1 MKEVPCGEVREK
13 LSDYIDQ
20 ETLDEIC
27 REIEAH
33 LAQCD
38 DCRVEVDTVK
48 KTIMLYQKGSS
59 VEVPIRA
66 TAKLSAALA
75 REYRLAGGPR
85 GAD

>member
-1 MKEVPCGEVREK
+1 VKEVPCGEVREK

-75 REYRLAGGPR
+75 REYRLAGDPR

>member
-75 REYRLAGGPR
+75 REYRLAGDPR

>member
-33 LAQCD
+33 LAHCD
-38 DCRVEVDTVK
+38 GCRVEVDTVK
-48 KTIMLYQKGSS
+48 KTIMLYQNGTS

-75 REYRLAGGPR
+75 REYSR
-85 GAD
+85 GRQPGRAD

>member
-13 LSDYIDQ
+13 LSDYIDR

-38 DCRVEVDTVK
+38 DCRVEVDTVR
-48 KTIMLYQKGSS
+48 KTIMLYQKGSP
-59 VEVPIRA
+59 VEMPVRV
-66 TAKLSAALA
+66 TARLSAALA
-75 REYRLAGGPR
+75 REYTRSGR
-85 GAD
+85 GD

>member
-1 MKEVPCGEVREK
+1 VRKK

-33 LAQCD
+33 LAHCD
-38 DCRVEVDTVK
+38 GCRVEVDTVK
-48 KTIMLYQKGSS
+48 KTIMLYQKGTA

-75 REYRLAGGPR
+75 REYGR
-85 GAD
+85 GRQPGRAD

>member
-1 MKEVPCGEVREK
+1 

-75 REYRLAGGPR
+75 REYRLAGDPR

>member
-1 MKEVPCGEVREK
+1 MKRVPCGEVRDK

-33 LAQCD
+33 LAHCD
-38 DCRVEVDTVK
+38 GCRVEVDTVR
-48 KTIMLYQKGSS
+48 KTIMLYQRGTAN
-59 VEVPIRA
+59 EVPMRA

-75 REYRLAGGPR
+75 REYSLGGEPR
-85 GAD
+85 RND

>member
-1 MKEVPCGEVREK
+1 VKEVPCGEVREK

-33 LAQCD
+33 LAHCD

-75 REYRLAGGPR
+75 REYRLSGGPQR
-85 GAD
+85 TD